1 MRFSPVAVCLVLVF
15 GLTVN
20 ASAASPVFVAL
31 DTDGNDEL
39 SISELRAIE
48 LIVAKID
55 ANKDGTLSGD
65 ELKTLM
71 DGASEER
78 QAALKKAI
86 ADVPEPDAAEKKIQE
101 VLADLDK
108 NHRKGNLNVPIQDGQ
123 LLRLLVEAFEVKR
136 AVEIGMSNGYST
148 IWTVA
153 GLRKSDGKMTTFEI
167 DENRAAQARKNFAD
181 SGIADRITI
190 VMGDAHENVTALKD
204 GIDFVFIDADKE
216 GYVDYLNKLLPK
228 VRPGG
233 LIVAHN
239 TKMTGVDKYIEAIKK
254 TDELESA
261 FVHQGHRG
269 VAISK
274 KK

>member
-39 SISELRAIE
+39 SISELGAIE

-71 DGASEER
+71 YGASEER

>member
-1 MRFSPVAVCLVLVF
+1 
-15 GLTVN
+15 
-20 ASAASPVFVAL
+20 
-31 DTDGNDEL
+31 
-39 SISELRAIE
+39 
-48 LIVAKID
+48 
-55 ANKDGTLSGD
+55 
-65 ELKTLM
+65 
-71 DGASEER
+71 
-78 QAALKKAI
+78 
-86 ADVPEPDAAEKKIQE
+86 
-101 VLADLDK
+101 
-108 NHRKGNLNVPIQDGQ
+108 
-123 LLRLLVEAFEVKR
+123 
-136 AVEIGMSNGYST
+136 
-148 IWTVA
+148 
-153 GLRKSDGKMTTFEI
+153 MTTFEI

>member
-31 DTDGNDEL
+31 DTDGNGEL
-39 SISELRAIE
+39 SISELGAIE

-71 DGASEER
+71 NGASEER

>member
-1 MRFSPVAVCLVLVF
+1 VAVCLVLVF

-39 SISELRAIE
+39 SISELGAIE